1 MIEVGIKDYKQVVAF
16 WLCFSRILAI
26 IFQLPLFDQASVP
39 KLVKL
44 LTTLI
49 LTFALFPHV
58 SSSVFGDINLIGL
71 ENFWMLTIYYSLT
84 GLVLGFLVKII
95 MSIFLGAGAIITQQV
110 GFGAVRYFD
119 PTLVQQT
126 GPFEKLITWA
136 MVILVISS
144 GALIPM
150 FKGILLSFN
159 SFSLVNFNFSSSFSN
174 YYFYFFKSAFLSIL
188 MLSSP
193 LIFINIL
200 IVVILGIVTR
210 LVPQM
215 NVLLISF
222 VVNIGLGLIVFY
234 FLIDELFY
242 VGFKYYTRELGSWF
256 NLIK

>member
-1 MIEVGIKDYKQVVAF
+1 MIEVEITDYKQVVAF

-26 IFQLPLFDQASVP
+26 IIQLPLFDQASVP
-39 KLVKL
+39 KLVKV
-44 LTTLI
+44 LTTLL
-49 LTFALFPHV
+49 LTFSLFPLV
-58 SSSVFGDINLIGL
+58 SKSIFSDIEFIGL
-71 ENFWMLTIYYSLT
+71 ENFWLMTIFYSLT
-84 GLVLGFLVKII
+84 GIVLGFLVRII

-150 FKGILLSFN
+150 FKGILLSFKTF
-159 SFSLVNFNFSSSFSN
+159 SFLNLNRGTNFSN
-174 YYFYFFKSAFLSIL
+174 YYFYFFKSAFQSIL

-234 FLIDELFY
+234 FLIDEFFY
-242 VGFKYYTRELGSWF
+242 VGFKYYSKELGNWF
-256 NLIK
+256 ILLK